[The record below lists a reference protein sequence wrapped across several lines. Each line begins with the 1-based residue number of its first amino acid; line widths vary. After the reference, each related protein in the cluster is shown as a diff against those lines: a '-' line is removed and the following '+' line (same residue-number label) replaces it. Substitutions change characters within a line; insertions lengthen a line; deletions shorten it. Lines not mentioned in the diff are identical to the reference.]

1 MRNIITGISFIL
13 IMIHSVNAQTI
24 TESEKQRPLSD
35 FELGQMYLKK
45 SKDQKTA
52 SWILLGTGVTLNLI
66 GAFIV
71 PNDLESTEKLQSS
84 QTGAALFIVGS
95 VSALMSVPLFISGE
109 KYKAR
114 ADILLSEREIP
125 ISFEKGRNISLSS
138 FGIGISLSKRKN
150 KK

>member
-1 MRNIITGISFIL
+1 
-13 IMIHSVNAQTI
+13 MIHSVNAQAI
-24 TESEKQRPLSD
+24 MEDEKQKPLSA
-35 FELGQMYLKK
+35 FELGQIYLKK

-71 PNDLESTEKLQSS
+71 PNDLESSEKLKSS
-84 QTGAALFIVGS
+84 QTGPALFLVGS

-109 KYKAR
+109 RYKAR

-138 FGIGISLSKRKN
+138 FGIGISLSKKRN
-150 KK
+150 KDHQITNL